1 MRCYPHFNLFM
12 ARSLGFGSTALYLF
26 ALLRLAF
33 ASAPCFPLNLAQYH
47 NSPAHSAKGTL
58 SPVNGLELFVSIW
71 FQILYF
77 TPLPGFFS
85 PFPHGTMRYR
95 SLSSILPWMVVHPAS
110 HKVSRVSWYSGYRP
124 IGNPFAYGSF
134 TFCARLSQVVQ
145 LKFLPFMPVLN
156 PGGPKTSGLGYARF
170 ARRYWGHLV

>member
-1 MRCYPHFNLFM
+1 
-12 ARSLGFGSTALYLF
+12 
-26 ALLRLAF
+26 
-33 ASAPCFPLNLAQYH
+33 
-47 NSPAHSAKGTL
+47 
-58 SPVNGLELFVSIW
+58 
-71 FQILYF
+71 
-77 TPLPGFFS
+77 
-85 PFPHGTMRYR
+85 MRYR

-156 PGGPKTSGLGYARF
+156 PGGPKTSGLGSSLF
-170 ARRYWGHLV
+170 ARRYWGNLVWLLFLRLLRCFSSPGLSSFRMPAHNSRRVTPFGDVWINAYLRLPKHFRSLSRPSSTLNAKASAVCPL

>member
-1 MRCYPHFNLFM
+1 
-12 ARSLGFGSTALYLF
+12 
-26 ALLRLAF
+26 
-33 ASAPCFPLNLAQYH
+33 
-47 NSPAHSAKGTL
+47 
-58 SPVNGLELFVSIW
+58 
-71 FQILYF
+71 
-77 TPLPGFFS
+77 
-85 PFPHGTMRYR
+85 MRYR

-156 PGGPKTSGLGYARF
+156 PGGPKTSGLGSSLF
-170 ARRYWGHLV
+170 ARRYWGNRVCFLFLRVLRWFTSPGWLRHPMYSDGDLEDCPRGVAPFGNLRVKARLQLTEAYRSLPRPSSPACAKASTVRP